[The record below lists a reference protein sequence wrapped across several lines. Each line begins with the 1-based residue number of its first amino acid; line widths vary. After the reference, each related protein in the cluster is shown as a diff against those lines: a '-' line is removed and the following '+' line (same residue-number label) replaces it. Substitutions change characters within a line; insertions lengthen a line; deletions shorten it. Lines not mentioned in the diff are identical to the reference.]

1 MVLFGNPGNFCN
13 AYQGRGGG
21 ERRTDWFSPSRG
33 NKEPKSFPFS
43 SFKLTW
49 DLPLHPR
56 SHKYLNL
63 MNFTAGV
70 DSNQSFFRGIHPYV
84 LFGRANV
91 DRESTVPSLAHSFV
105 LRNESRA
112 TSCSS
117 NSRTISN
124 HFARGIIFFQFSKP
138 SPSRRLVFLQ
148 PTLLPFFFSRV
159 TFSISSIEYR
169 CDMGKKK
176 KKKNNQTVLPPLCVS
191 PRIRSIL
198 SILFDDNK
206 GRVAYKLELVWRRKE
221 FCWVGA
227 EGTRSM
233 WDRKRRRLWIT
244 VPRDCTGCQAGCAR
258 ALIKSRFLNN
268 G

>member
-1 MVLFGNPGNFCN
+1 
-13 AYQGRGGG
+13 
-21 ERRTDWFSPSRG
+21 
-33 NKEPKSFPFS
+33 
-43 SFKLTW
+43 
-49 DLPLHPR
+49 
-56 SHKYLNL
+56 

-169 CDMGKKK
+169 CDMGEKKK
-176 KKKNNQTVLPPLCVS
+176 KEKQSNYPSAPL

-206 GRVAYKLELVWRRKE
+206 GRVAYKLELAWRRKE
-221 FCWVGA
+221 FCWVWRGRNEIDVRPEA
-227 EGTRSM
+227 SQTLNNGSS
-233 WDRKRRRLWIT
+233 RLHRL
-244 VPRDCTGCQAGCAR
+244 PGRLCAR
-258 ALIKSRFLNN
+258 AY
-268 G
+268 

>member
-1 MVLFGNPGNFCN
+1 MQRLPE
-13 AYQGRGGG
+13 RRGG
-21 ERRTDWFSPSRG
+21 ERRRDWFSPSRG

-148 PTLLPFFFSRV
+148 PTLLLFFFSRV

-206 GRVAYKLELVWRRKE
+206 GRVAYKLEL
-221 FCWVGA
+221 A
-227 EGTRSM
+227 
-233 WDRKRRRLWIT
+233 
-244 VPRDCTGCQAGCAR
+244 
-258 ALIKSRFLNN
+258 
-268 G
+268 

>member
-148 PTLLPFFFSRV
+148 PTLLPFFFLSCY
-159 TFSISSIEYR
+159 FLDIEYR
-169 CDMGKKK
+169 VSMRYGEKKK
-176 KKKNNQTVLPPLCVS
+176 KRKTIKLSFRPSAFRRESVRFCRFCSMITRAGS
-191 PRIRSIL
+191 RINSN
-198 SILFDDNK
+198 SFEE
-206 GRVAYKLELVWRRKE
+206 GRNFVELARRERDRCETGSVADFE
-221 FCWVGA
+221 
-227 EGTRSM
+227 
-233 WDRKRRRLWIT
+233 
-244 VPRDCTGCQAGCAR
+244 
-258 ALIKSRFLNN
+258 
-268 G
+268 